1 MTVQDLL
8 PEPVSFAMELLIR
21 SDEPDKVQEGY
32 SRLKALADGG
42 DMAAAACLGYAYQ
55 FDHFDFY
62 DLDACREYLQKAVE
76 AENII
81 GQYYLGMMLYMGE
94 KPFAEDKVYGK
105 WLLDQARNA
114 GLKDA
119 NIFWDNIYRK
129 LTPKEARKMV
139 RKARLVL
146 FWEAIKKPFRRRA
159 DDE

>member
-1 MTVQDLL
+1 MSIKDLL
-8 PEPVSFAMELLIR
+8 SDPVTEAMELLFQ
-21 SDEPDKVQEGY
+21 SDKQNAVRDGY
-32 SRLKALADGG
+32 KQLKALSDDG
-42 DMAAAACLGYAYQ
+42 DMTAAACLGYAYQ

-119 NIFWDNIYRK
+119 NIFWDNFHRK